1 MIISREN
8 CLQLDLSHPFIFV
21 AIGYEIKKK
30 KHLMVR
36 ISTELPYSKKW
47 SQNRYTSI
55 KNLRENM

>member
-21 AIGYEIKKK
+21 EIGYEIKKK

-55 KNLRENM
+55 KI

>member
-30 KHLMVR
+30 ALNG
-36 ISTELPYSKKW
+36 
-47 SQNRYTSI
+47 QDFN
-55 KNLRENM
+55 